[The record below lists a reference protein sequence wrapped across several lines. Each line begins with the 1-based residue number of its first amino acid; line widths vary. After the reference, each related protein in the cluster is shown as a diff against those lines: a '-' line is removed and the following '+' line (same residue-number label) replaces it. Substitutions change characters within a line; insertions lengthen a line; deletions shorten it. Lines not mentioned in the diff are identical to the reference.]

1 MRPRYA
7 TNHHKYRASNAF
19 VMCCGW
25 SRSTRRRPAC
35 CWSVSMSVSAAQLV
49 QFISRPIC
57 CRTRTIPI
65 ASWSY
70 RSICWQS
77 CHFIHQIKPDSKGY
91 QEVQRVLGSIH
102 IQLRKGILYLC
113 KELWDTLYLTRPT
126 VLGFYLYGKCALGK
140 HETISIQR
148 IRLRL
153 ADAGPAAEEQRGPAP
168 TAPAAKTAAPA
179 RRGGSIA
186 APAPWRL
193 QQRQLAR
200 GLCGLLRLRP
210 GKLIVGLVRRWVNS
224 PTSEPSL
231 ENICP

>member
-1 MRPRYA
+1 M
-7 TNHHKYRASNAF
+7 
-19 VMCCGW
+19 
-25 SRSTRRRPAC
+25 
-35 CWSVSMSVSAAQLV
+35 
-49 QFISRPIC
+49 
-57 CRTRTIPI
+57 
-65 ASWSY
+65 
-70 RSICWQS
+70 
-77 CHFIHQIKPDSKGY
+77 
-91 QEVQRVLGSIH
+91 GSIH

-168 TAPAAKTAAPA
+168 AAAAAQAAAPA
-179 RRGGSIA
+179 RRGRPIA
-186 APAPWRL
+186 APAPRRL
-193 QQRQLAR
+193 RGQQRQLAR